1 MPFVVLT
8 NTQLVLIQNYIHLQP
23 LREKDKK
30 KNIFFKEEEYFLKKK
45 KQKHKRNK
53 NSKQ

>member
-23 LREKDKK
+23 LREKDNKK
-30 KNIFFKEEEYFLKKK
+30 KNIFLKKK

>member
-8 NTQLVLIQNYIHLQP
+8 NMKLVLIQNYIHLQP

-30 KNIFFKEEEYFLKKK
+30 KNIFLKKK
-45 KQKHKRNK
+45 NIF
-53 NSKQ
+53 

>member
-23 LREKDKK
+23 LREKDNKK
-30 KNIFFKEEEYFLKKK
+30 KNIFRPVRVDFTHESVNYY
-45 KQKHKRNK
+45 
-53 NSKQ
+53 

>member
-8 NTQLVLIQNYIHLQP
+8 NMKLVLIQNYIHLQP

-30 KNIFFKEEEYFLKKK
+30 KKNIFLKKK
-45 KQKHKRNK
+45 NIF
-53 NSKQ
+53 

>member
-23 LREKDKK
+23 LREKDNNKKK
-30 KNIFFKEEEYFLKKK
+30 KNIFLKKK
-45 KQKHKRNK
+45 NIF
-53 NSKQ
+53 

>member
-23 LREKDKK
+23 LREKDNNKK
-30 KNIFFKEEEYFLKKK
+30 KNIFLKKK
-45 KQKHKRNK
+45 NI
-53 NSKQ
+53 S

>member
-23 LREKDKK
+23 LREKDNKQKKNIFLKK
-30 KNIFFKEEEYFLKKK
+30 KNIF
-45 KQKHKRNK
+45 
-53 NSKQ
+53 

>member
-1 MPFVVLT
+1 MSFVVLT

-30 KNIFFKEEEYFLKKK
+30 KKNIFLKK

-53 NSKQ
+53 NTKQ

>member
-23 LREKDKK
+23 LREKDNKKKK
-30 KNIFFKEEEYFLKKK
+30 KNIFLKKK
-45 KQKHKRNK
+45 NI
-53 NSKQ
+53 S

>member
-23 LREKDKK
+23 LREKDNKK
-30 KNIFFKEEEYFLKKK
+30 KNIFLKK

-53 NSKQ
+53 NTKQ

>member
-1 MPFVVLT
+1 MPFIVLT

-30 KNIFFKEEEYFLKKK
+30 KKNIFLKKK
-45 KQKHKRNK
+45 NIFLKKK
-53 NSKQ
+53 NIS

>member
-8 NTQLVLIQNYIHLQP
+8 NTQLVLIRNYIQLQP
-23 LREKDKK
+23 LRGKDNNNK
-30 KNIFFKEEEYFLKKK
+30 KNIFLKK

>member
-23 LREKDKK
+23 LREKDNKKK
-30 KNIFFKEEEYFLKKK
+30 KNIFLKKK
-45 KQKHKRNK
+45 NI
-53 NSKQ
+53 S